1 MPYFMTQVCYSQA
14 SVKAMTDNPQ
24 DRAAIIKKIVEEA
37 GGKMHSMFYSFGEFD
52 VVLIEEWPDA
62 KSAAA
67 LSMAVGGTGAISRI
81 VTTPLLTPEEGL
93 EAMRAAK
100 SIAYTPPRA

>member
-1 MPYFMTQVCYSQA
+1 MPYYMVQVSYSQP
-14 SVKAMTDNPQ
+14 SIKAMTDNPQ
-24 DRAAIIKKIVEEA
+24 DRAAAVRKIIEAA
-37 GGKMHSMFYSFGEFD
+37 GGKLHSWFYSFGKYD

-67 LSMAVGGTGAISRI
+67 LALAVGASGSVSRI

-93 EAMRAAK
+93 EAMKAATRLSYSK
-100 SIAYTPPRA
+100 PQ